1 MGCAGE
7 MTVRI
12 ATESRPAAEKPAPLT
27 VAAELE
33 AIFRPLPRAVSAPR
47 SDAGRSGELPPRRRH
62 GPGWAAILVA
72 LALVVA
78 VASIAFLAR
87 TARAPLPHLQ
97 PQPARPA
104 PVVGTS
110 VAQQARPP
118 ALVPPT
124 QVISPTAEE
133 QRTISRP
140 QAAVAGK
147 ADRARLPAR
156 RFHRGRTGRRHAGRC
171 RAGATSAWCLHGA
184 VVAADD
190 RLRGAYAAAIRA
202 GVDHGTLEGVRSD
215 WSRLRRRANKD
226 PEAMIRGYGL
236 LTQELRAEAQ
246 RAGRR

>member
-1 MGCAGE
+1 

-12 ATESRPAAEKPAPLT
+12 ATDSRPAAEKPAPLT

-33 AIFRPLPRAVSAPR
+33 AIFKPLPQPVSPPR
-47 SDAGRSGELPPRRRH
+47 PDTGRSGGRPTRGRH
-62 GPGWAAILVA
+62 AGRWAAILVA

-78 VASIAFLAR
+78 VASIALLAR
-87 TARAPLPHLQ
+87 TARAPLPHPQ

-104 PVVGTS
+104 PVVGAS
-110 VAQQARPP
+110 GAQQVRPP
-118 ALVPPT
+118 AALVRPA
-124 QVISPTAEE
+124 QAISYTAQE
-133 QRTISRP
+133 QHTIP
-140 QAAVAGK
+140 QPRAAVTDK
-147 ADRARLPAR
+147 ADRARPLGR
-156 RFHRGRTGRRHAGRC
+156 RFHQGRRGRRQASRC

-246 RAGRR
+246 RTGRR